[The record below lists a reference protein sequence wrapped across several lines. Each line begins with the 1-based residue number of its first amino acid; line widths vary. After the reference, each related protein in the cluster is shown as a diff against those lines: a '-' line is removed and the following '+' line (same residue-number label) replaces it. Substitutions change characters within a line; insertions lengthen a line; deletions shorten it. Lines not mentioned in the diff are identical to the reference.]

1 MRLVMEIYQ
10 LSRSRR
16 GGGGNSRG
24 MLATHLLILGASVQY
39 VSVRV
44 GAIDDVGDAVS
55 VVGAAVGAS
64 VKEYE

>member
-1 MRLVMEIYQ
+1 
-10 LSRSRR
+10 
-16 GGGGNSRG
+16 

>member
-1 MRLVMEIYQ
+1 MRV
-10 LSRSRR
+10 
-16 GGGGNSRG
+16 
-24 MLATHLLILGASVQY
+24 GAY

>member
-1 MRLVMEIYQ
+1 MSDDDMLPAYMRDNGSHTLTCTLCHAI
-10 LSRSRR
+10 
-16 GGGGNSRG
+16 G
-24 MLATHLLILGASVQY
+24 Y